1 MPIEDFIILV
11 YCCVDKIYHQTLKD
25 VKLRKRGYQP
35 KLSDPEI
42 ITMELVGEFLS
53 IDTDKGIWQYFGQHW
68 KGWFPNLG
76 SRSNFAKQ
84 TANLWAVKQQ
94 IQNCLSLELGAYDD
108 NIHMVDGFPVPL
120 CLFKRANRCC
130 SFEDSAEYG
139 YCATKD
145 ETFYGFRG
153 HLIVDFNGTIANMTV
168 TAANLDERD
177 AIWEMCEPLHGLLIG
192 DKGYIS
198 QMLKDDLLFE
208 GILIETP
215 LKSNMKDD
223 RSKDYRRKLVSK
235 RRLIETVIG
244 QLTMQFNIEKVWA
257 RDLWHLT
264 NRFTRKI
271 LSHTMGV
278 FLNRMMGRNP
288 LQFDGLIQ

>member
-1 MPIEDFIILV
+1 LILIKGFGNIL
-11 YCCVDKIYHQTLKD
+11 D
-25 VKLRKRGYQP
+25 
-35 KLSDPEI
+35 
-42 ITMELVGEFLS
+42 S
-53 IDTDKGIWQYFGQHW
+53 IGK
-68 KGWFPNLG
+68 
-76 SRSNFAKQ
+76 A
-84 TANLWAVKQQ
+84 
-94 IQNCLSLELGAYDD
+94 
-108 NIHMVDGFPVPL
+108 
-120 CLFKRANRCC
+120 
-130 SFEDSAEYG
+130 
-139 YCATKD
+139 
-145 ETFYGFRG
+145 
-153 HLIVDFNGTIANMTV
+153 
-168 TAANLDERD
+168 
-177 AIWEMCEPLHGLLIG
+177 GLLIG

-198 QMLKDDLLFE
+198 QMLKDNLLFE

-215 LKSNMKDD
+215 LKSNIKDD